1 MLKNILTIIFFRTS
15 SNNNTSFTFIIGIDK
30 RHFHLTFNIIGF
42 IFYKGDLIKMTYSKE
57 QVINGLYKFIDN
69 EIISKC
75 DVIHK
80 WLTKTA
86 IDMAIKKVDPIY
98 DELCNSKF
106 ILSLGIIDNEGK
118 MDVNE
123 LLDILKKNAELYGD
137 ANINIPIVG
146 YLTVSSLDVEKLKN
160 YIMNS

>member
-1 MLKNILTIIFFRTS
+1 
-15 SNNNTSFTFIIGIDK
+15 
-30 RHFHLTFNIIGF
+30 
-42 IFYKGDLIKMTYSKE
+42 MTYSKE

-123 LLDILKKNAELYGD
+123 LLDVLKKNAELYGD

-146 YLTVSSLDVEKLKN
+146 YLTISSLDVEKLKN